1 MEQKYSFPKEND
13 PFSFSCMHSIR
24 TILLTED
31 EPGICD
37 TIRIVLESEGFRMLS
52 AMTGN
57 ECLSLLKES
66 PDLLVLDVGLPDLS
80 GFEILKE
87 LRKKYSIPVILL
99 TARESELDRVLGLEL
114 GADDYM
120 VKPFSPRELVAR
132 IRAVLRRYDGNS
144 EEKRTE
150 FFTDE
155 DRKVIYYYGKS
166 LPLTP
171 YEYKTL
177 LLFLKR
183 PGKIFT
189 REEIMDSVWTE
200 PEDSFDRAVDTVIKN
215 IRTRLKEVR
224 SDLDPIET
232 RRGLGYG
239 WKETL

>member
-1 MEQKYSFPKEND
+1 MNSG
-13 PFSFSCMHSIR
+13 R
-24 TILLTED
+24 TILVTED
-31 EPGICD
+31 EPGIRD
-37 TIRIVLESEGFRMLS
+37 TIRVVLESEGFKMLS
-52 AMTGN
+52 AMTGK
-57 ECLSLLKES
+57 ECLSLLGES
-66 PDLLVLDVGLPDLS
+66 PHLLVLDVGLPDTN

-132 IRAVLRRYDGNS
+132 IRAVLRRYDGNA
-144 EEKRTE
+144 EEKTTE

-177 LLFLKR
+177 LLLLKR

-189 REEIMDSVWTE
+189 REEIMDLVWTE

-215 IRTRLKEVR
+215 IRSRLKEIR
-224 SDLDPIET
+224 PDLDPIET
-232 RRGLGYG
+232 RRGQGYG
-239 WKETL
+239 WKGNL

>member
-1 MEQKYSFPKEND
+1 M
-13 PFSFSCMHSIR
+13 R

-31 EPGICD
+31 EPGIRD
-37 TIRIVLESEGFRMLS
+37 TIRVVLESEGFKMIS
-52 AMTGN
+52 AMTGK

-66 PDLLVLDVGLPDLS
+66 PDLLVLDVGLPDGN

-87 LRKKYSIPVILL
+87 LRKKNSIPVILL

-132 IRAVLRRYDGNS
+132 IKAVLRRYDGSS
-144 EEKRTE
+144 EKKRTE
-150 FFTDE
+150 FLTDE
-155 DRKVIYYYGKS
+155 DRKIIYYYGKS
-166 LPLTP
+166 LTLTP

-200 PEDSFDRAVDTVIKN
+200 PEESFDRAVDTVIKN
-215 IRTRLKEVR
+215 IRSRLKEIR
-224 SDLDPIET
+224 PDTDPIET
-232 RRGLGYG
+232 RRAQGYG
-239 WKETL
+239 LKEIV